1 MIARKGDTPE
11 YVRRMQKEL
20 FKILSEARCRQ
31 ELHII
36 EPRALEVSGRY
47 RDMMDDAVVFAGD
60 KKYLEPLH
68 IQFPFRS

>member
-1 MIARKGDTPE
+1 MIARKGDMPE

-36 EPRALEVSGRY
+36 EPRSREVSGTC
-47 RDMMDDAVVFAGD
+47 RDGLSDADVWGAD
-60 KKYLEPLH
+60 
-68 IQFPFRS
+68 RR